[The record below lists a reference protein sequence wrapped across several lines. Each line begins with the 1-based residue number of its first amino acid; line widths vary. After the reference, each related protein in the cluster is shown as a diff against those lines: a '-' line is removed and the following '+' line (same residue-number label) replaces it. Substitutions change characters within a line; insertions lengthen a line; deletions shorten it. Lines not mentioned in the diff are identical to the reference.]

1 MATITLTPFKI
12 YQVDDYK
19 VASIDPTKK
28 QIQSIKPGNT
38 YTPKRWII
46 ADFNIPAS
54 LARYISTSVT
64 GTLTNTV
71 WAGSAGGQREAYA
84 VALTYSGSYAVGD
97 TVASTWVNASMHGST
112 SYDAPTDIT
121 LNYDN
126 NKIQNIN
133 QILRLQF
140 YSVKYDYNPWEF
152 DGVTVVLTYD
162 TNNVINFS
170 GSMSPRSG
178 FLNPAEAHTFTA
190 SPPTNQ
196 GNLINYAITG
206 GTFYYRQGTSGAY
219 TSKAFTGTTV
229 SIPAGTLTGN
239 TSYQAYMNLTAQDGQ
254 TATTETG
261 TFSTVDAIPSVS
273 LISPINEVVYG
284 TATFKWNYSIST
296 GTQQKAVD
304 LQTSTDG
311 STWTNLMNHVET
323 TATSYTSD
331 IEASGTVYW
340 RVRGYNQDNVA
351 SAWSA
356 AATFINN
363 VPPEAPT
370 ITSISSTGRPVI
382 TWAASNQIAYQVQI
396 LLNGEVL
403 EDSGAVYSG
412 ESSYRATEYYPDNTY
427 TIKVRIYNQYGKA
440 SDWAESEYTEAG
452 EVTPPV
458 FTVTSTDDGA
468 LIEITTVPAVGT
480 YYIKRNGVLIG
491 RAVNGRYVD
500 RFASGP
506 TTYTVVAVTTDD
518 YDAMST
524 QTVNIEVESN
534 MLITEAGEVFEV
546 NHRLGSP
553 VGVSKQVNAVFDTAE
568 FIGASTPEHHF
579 AKMRESRFT
588 VVFKDYVD
596 AESLL
601 GQTVYYAD
609 MFGNGAW
616 CAVTSVG
623 RVESR
628 YGNETTAELQVT
640 RHTET
645 ASYD

>member
-1 MATITLTPFKI
+1 MATITLTPSKV

-19 VASIDPTKK
+19 VTAIDPAKK
-28 QIQSIKPGNT
+28 QIQSIRSGNT
-38 YTPKRWII
+38 YSPKRWII
-46 ADFNIPAS
+46 ADFNVPAS
-54 LARYISTSVT
+54 LARYISTRIT

-71 WAGSAGGQREAYA
+71 WTGSSGGQREAYA
-84 VALTYSGSYAVGD
+84 VALPYSGSYSVGN

-112 SYDAPTDIT
+112 SYDAPTDIA

-140 YSVKYDYNPWEF
+140 YSIKQDYNPWEF
-152 DGVTVVLTYD
+152 DGVSVVLTYD
-162 TNNVINFS
+162 TSSSINFS

-190 SPPTNQ
+190 STPTNQ
-196 GNLINYAITG
+196 GNLINYVITG
-206 GTFYYRQGTSGAY
+206 GTLYYRQGTSGDY

-239 TSYQAYMNLTAQDGQ
+239 TSYQVYMNLTAQDGQ

-261 TFSTVDAIPSVS
+261 TFSTVDAIPTVT
-273 LISPINEVVYG
+273 LISPINEVRYG
-284 TATFKWNYSIST
+284 TAQFWWAYSIST
-296 GTQQKAVD
+296 GTTQHAYT
-304 LQTSTDG
+304 LQVSPDG
-311 STWTNLMNHVET
+311 TTWTTLRDHVISSDI
-323 TATSYTSD
+323 SYTSNVS
-331 IEASGTVYW
+331 ISGTVYW
-340 RVRGYNQDNVA
+340 RVRAYNQDDVA

-356 AATFINN
+356 VASFVNN
-363 VPPEAPT
+363 IPPAAPT
-370 ITSISSTGRPVI
+370 ITSISVTGRPVV
-382 TWAASNQIAYQVQI
+382 TWAVSNQIAYQVQI
-396 LLNGEVL
+396 LQNGEVL
-403 EDSGAVYSG
+403 EDSGAVYSSG
-412 ESSYRATEYYPDNTY
+412 AEYRAQEYLVTGSYVVR
-427 TIKVRIYNQYGKA
+427 VRIYNEYGRA
-440 SDWAESEYTEAG
+440 SDWAEIDCTVPNV
-452 EVTPPV
+452 VTAPT
-458 FTVTSTDDGA
+458 FTVASTDDGA
-468 LIEITTVPAVGT
+468 LIEITTVPSVST

-506 TTYTVVAVTTDD
+506 TTYTVIAVTTED
-518 YDAMST
+518 YDATST
-524 QTVNIEVESN
+524 QTVNIEVKSN
-534 MLITEAGEVFEV
+534 MVITDAGEVFEV

-553 VGVSKQVNAVFDTAE
+553 VGVTKQVNAVFDTAE

-579 AKMRESRFT
+579 AKMKEARFT

-601 GQTVYYAD
+601 GQTVFYAD
-609 MFGNGAW
+609 MFGNGDW

-645 ASYD
+645 AAYD